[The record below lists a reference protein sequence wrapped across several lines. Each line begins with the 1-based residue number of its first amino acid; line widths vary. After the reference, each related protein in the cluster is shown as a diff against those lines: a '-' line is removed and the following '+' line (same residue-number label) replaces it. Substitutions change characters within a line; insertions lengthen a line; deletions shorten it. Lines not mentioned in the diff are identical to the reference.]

1 MLRMQGVMKDNSII
15 TNPTTEELS
24 EAKCSTTLAIIN
36 STKVGVLSSSHSRK
50 SFTCRTVE
58 P

>member
-1 MLRMQGVMKDNSII
+1 MQGVMKDNSII

-50 SFTCRTVE
+50 SFTCLTVE